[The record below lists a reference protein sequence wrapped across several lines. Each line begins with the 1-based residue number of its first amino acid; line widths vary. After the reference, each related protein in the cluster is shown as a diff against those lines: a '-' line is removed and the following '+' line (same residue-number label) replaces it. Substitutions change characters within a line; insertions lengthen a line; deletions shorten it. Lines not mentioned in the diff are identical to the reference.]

1 MEYMYNK
8 EKKFYDIQV
17 GGQENPLA
25 TYDNYEEAICGLYK
39 AHCHDPEMDV
49 YIKEYEIT
57 YTYTRIH
64 NSEEY
69 ATTSKVTYNKSYE
82 LDVLG
87 VFKKE
92 TA

>member
-1 MEYMYNK
+1 MK
-8 EKKFYDIQV
+8 DKKFYDIQV
-17 GGQENPLA
+17 SGQDNPLA
-25 TYDNYEEAICGLYK
+25 TYDTYEEAICGLYK

-57 YTYTRIH
+57 YNLVRLSSYSDDRDYESQVSFI
-64 NSEEY
+64 
-69 ATTSKVTYNKSYE
+69 KSYE

-87 VFKKE
+87 VFEKE

>member
-1 MEYMYNK
+1 MK
-8 EKKFYDIQV
+8 DKKFYDIQAV
-17 GGQENPLA
+17 GQEDPLA

-49 YIKEYEIT
+49 YIKEYQIT
-57 YTYTRIH
+57 YKSVRLSYY
-64 NSEEY
+64 SEDRDYE
-69 ATTSKVTYNKSYE
+69 SQVDFVKSYE

>member
-1 MEYMYNK
+1 MK
-8 EKKFYDIQV
+8 DKKFYDIQV
-17 GGQENPLA
+17 GRQEDPLA
-25 TYDNYEEAICGLYK
+25 TYDTYEEAICGLYK

-57 YTYTRIH
+57 YKPVRLTHYSDDRDYESQVSFI
-64 NSEEY
+64 
-69 ATTSKVTYNKSYE
+69 KSYE

-87 VFKKE
+87 VFQKE

>member
-1 MEYMYNK
+1 MK
-8 EKKFYDIQV
+8 DKKFYDIQV
-17 GGQENPLA
+17 SGQERPLA
-25 TYDNYEEAICGLYK
+25 TYDTYEEAICGLYK

-57 YTYTRIH
+57 YTPTRLTH
-64 NSEEY
+64 YNDLRDYNSAVY
-69 ATTSKVTYNKSYE
+69 FLKSYE

>member
-1 MEYMYNK
+1 MK
-8 EKKFYDIQV
+8 DKKFYDIQV
-17 GGQENPLA
+17 SGQERPLA
-25 TYDNYEEAICGLYK
+25 TYDTYEEAICGLYK

-57 YTYTRIH
+57 YKCVRSCYKDLRD
-64 NSEEY
+64 
-69 ATTSKVTYNKSYE
+69 YNAEVYYVKSYE

-87 VFKKE
+87 VFQKE

>member
-1 MEYMYNK
+1 MKN
-8 EKKFYDIQV
+8 KKFYDIQV
-17 GGQENPLA
+17 SGQERPLA
-25 TYDNYEEAICGLYK
+25 TYDTYEEAICGLYK

-57 YTYTRIH
+57 YKSVRLSNYSDDRDYESQV
-64 NSEEY
+64 NF
-69 ATTSKVTYNKSYE
+69 VKSYE

-87 VFKKE
+87 VFTKE